1 MLLAFAL
8 WAAVAPRKL
17 WAGRTFWTGR
27 TFWAG
32 RTFWTGRT
40 FWAEAA
46 PRPAAFRLVGM

>member
-32 RTFWTGRT
+32 
-40 FWAEAA
+40 AA

>member
-27 TFWAG
+27 TFWA
-32 RTFWTGRT
+32 
-40 FWAEAA
+40 EAA